1 MRHRLRMDLVMSN
14 DNMVPVSSMRRY
26 EFQADAFAVDLGKG
40 EGLKGGLLALESTN
54 RSAANVDPLY
64 SAFTYSHPPVPER
77 LQAIDERMKK
87 GQWHQHQA

>member
-1 MRHRLRMDLVMSN
+1 MS
-14 DNMVPVSSMRRY
+14 MVPRCVADSGRIQPCPISITVHVAPLRRY

-54 RSAANVDPLY
+54 RSAANVDPLF

-87 GQWHQHQA
+87 GQ

>member
-1 MRHRLRMDLVMSN
+1 MN
-14 DNMVPVSSMRRY
+14 IMVHVSPLRRY

-87 GQWHQHQA
+87 GQ